1 MNNDILGVTKTTSH
15 FLLTPAE
22 PTSCAHSGSAP
33 LHMRSEVYK
42 QKLLCFSG
50 GADLTMV
57 GGMGHCPLGLDYLM
71 GVNEGLQGL
80 CVIRKCS
87 PKAKCLLCFRKPLQ
101 QHVDCVPKLF
111 CLK

>member
-1 MNNDILGVTKTTSH
+1 MVSQIPPGISFS
-15 FLLTPAE
+15 FLLNQQARPILVLLF
-22 PTSCAHSGSAP
+22 CALGWKFTGKSWFPQWVGSP
-33 LHMRSEVYK
+33 HH
-42 QKLLCFSG
+42 G
-50 GADLTMV
+50 GWCGSWA
-57 GGMGHCPLGLDYLM
+57 LGWDYLM

-80 CVIRKCS
+80 CVVRKCS